1 MTNELKTAD
10 EKTEKRKVRLRSV
23 PTYLYPVKGAGIYA
37 IINNENLKVY
47 VGSTVNFRKRWAT
60 HKSELSKGK
69 HHSAHLQRAFDKNP
83 NAFSLEVLQE
93 IPNADKETLLKAE
106 QFWMDFYK
114 CNDRTSGYN
123 TCPDARSCQGIKLTP
138 ERCKQM
144 SISLKGKTKGR
155 KFSPERLAAH
165 RLIMINRKPSHW
177 TEEQRKKVGDR
188 FRGKS
193 RSTESIKKQLSKQI
207 GRKSSLGKETCQYDK
222 DGNFVRKFRTGKEAD
237 RAFPGNGSRI
247 RTCVKNPT
255 WKSSGY
261 YWRRFSNGEI
271 PNKIIIPERNGSRI
285 RTCVKNPTWKSSGYY
300 WRRFSNGEIPNKI
313 IIPERNVS
321 KRLVPVLQIDF
332 SGKIL
337 AKWKSVAEAARS
349 FKRDLTNIVQAC
361 KHKQRTAHGFYWR
374 YACEVGDVDHVEIIP
389 GSRKN
394 KSFVNINEVK
404 T

>member
-1 MTNELKTAD
+1 MLVRKDVFEKLNGFDEIYLNSHEDIDFCLRVREAGYKVMYCPTSVIEHHVSASEGRHDNESRNA
-10 EKTEKRKVRLRSV
+10 E
-23 PTYLYPVKGAGIYA
+23 I
-37 IINNENLKVY
+37 
-47 VGSTVNFRKRWAT
+47 FRKRWAT

-271 PNKIIIPERNGSRI
+271 PNKIIIPERN
-285 RTCVKNPTWKSSGYY
+285 
-300 WRRFSNGEIPNKI
+300 
-313 IIPERNVS
+313 VS

>member
-1 MTNELKTAD
+1 
-10 EKTEKRKVRLRSV
+10 
-23 PTYLYPVKGAGIYA
+23 
-37 IINNENLKVY
+37 
-47 VGSTVNFRKRWAT
+47 
-60 HKSELSKGK
+60 
-69 HHSAHLQRAFDKNP
+69 
-83 NAFSLEVLQE
+83 
-93 IPNADKETLLKAE
+93 
-106 QFWMDFYK
+106 MDFYK

-271 PNKIIIPERNGSRI
+271 PNKIIIPERN
-285 RTCVKNPTWKSSGYY
+285 
-300 WRRFSNGEIPNKI
+300 
-313 IIPERNVS
+313 VS

>member
-237 RAFPGNGSRI
+237 RAFPGNVI
-247 RTCVKNPT
+247 
-255 WKSSGY
+255 
-261 YWRRFSNGEI
+261 
-271 PNKIIIPERNGSRI
+271 
-285 RTCVKNPTWKSSGYY
+285 
-300 WRRFSNGEIPNKI
+300 
-313 IIPERNVS
+313 